1 MFERTIRDINLQLFA
16 EGDQPAGGEPGPG
29 PDPGQ
34 GLKQPE
40 PPAPSS
46 FQESLSE
53 EFRGVSA
60 LQKFNDVNGL
70 AKSYLELERLLGYE
84 KIPMP
89 KADAK
94 PEEWESV
101 WSRLGK
107 PQKPEEYKFEGIPA
121 EEAKKIDPKFLD
133 KIRPLLHEANLTQK
147 QADAVVSKFIEL
159 DKAMMNDLQN
169 TLQSELQR
177 EWESLKK
184 DWGNAYDSMR
194 DIASRALDSTKIEG
208 VWEWA
213 EKAGVIDD
221 PMFARIMAHFG
232 QGLSEDVLRGG
243 GGSGTLTPKAAET
256 EYNMIMS
263 NKEKREAYLKG
274 DKALVAQVTELMK
287 QMAGDEPADLG

>member
-16 EGDQPAGGEPGPG
+16 EGDPPAGGEPGPG
-29 PDPGQ
+29 
-34 GLKQPE
+34 LKPPE
-40 PPAPSS
+40 PATPSS
-46 FQESLSE
+46 FQESLAD
-53 EFRGVSA
+53 EFKGVSA

-121 EEAKKIDPKFLD
+121 DEAKKIDPKFLE
-133 KIRPLLHEANLTQK
+133 KVRPLLHEANLTQK

-159 DKAMMNDLQN
+159 DKAMLSDLQN
-169 TLQSELQR
+169 ALLTEVLEG
-177 EWESLKK
+177 WESLKK
-184 DWGNAYDSMR
+184 DWGNAYDSMKET
-194 DIASRALDSTKIEG
+194 ASRALDSTKIDG

-213 EKAGVIDD
+213 ERAGVIDD

-232 QGLSEDVLRGG
+232 QELSEDVLRGG
-243 GGSGTLTPKAAET
+243 GGSGTLTPKGAET

-287 QMAGDEPADLG
+287 QMAGNEQADLG

>member
-1 MFERTIRDINLQLFA
+1 VFERTIREINLQLFA
-16 EGDQPAGGEPGPG
+16 EGDPPAEGEPKPG
-29 PDPGQ
+29 
-34 GLKQPE
+34 LSKPE
-40 PPAPSS
+40 PPAAQP
-46 FQESLSE
+46 FHESLAE

-107 PQKPEEYKFEGIPA
+107 PQKPEEYKFESIPA
-121 EEAKKIDPKFLD
+121 EEAKKIDPKFLEMV
-133 KIRPLLHEANLTQK
+133 KPLLHEANLTQK
-147 QADAVVSKFIEL
+147 QADVVVSKFIEM
-159 DKAMMNDLQN
+159 DKAMMGDLQKA
-169 TLQSELQR
+169 LQAEV
-177 EWESLKK
+177 EEGWTSLKK
-184 DWGNAYDSMR
+184 DWGNAYESMKES
-194 DIASRALDSTKIEG
+194 ANLALDSTKIEG
-208 VWEWA
+208 VWDWA
-213 EKAGVIDD
+213 ERAGVIND

-243 GGSGTLTPKAAET
+243 GRSVTLTPKGAET
-256 EYNMIMS
+256 EYNMLMS